1 MTEESLKN
9 DEETSYA
16 SLSSRILAKII
27 DLFIVFLLTLSI
39 AIPLNGIVA
48 AVKVNDFR
56 IYINYIS
63 QNPISLIQARDQ
75 AINNDNFLFSCK
87 NTEDP
92 EKCKIALQYA
102 KNQTAI
108 VIGILIFVYIL
119 YFSLLTNSKIET
131 TLGKFLLKIRVVSS
145 NLGRP
150 SLIQAITREVLMI
163 LIFVV
168 TLFSVYYPSI
178 RIVGEV
184 LELLVFASIAKVV
197 FSKDKTAIHDNLAYT
212 KVIKK

>member
-63 QNPISLIQARDQ
+63 QNPISLIQSRDQ

-87 NTEDP
+87 NTEDL